1 MQSMQSR
8 DFLIEG
14 HTDDSGRES
23 FNMQLSGLRANAVR
37 DYLVK
42 VGVVG
47 SRLEA
52 KGLGSS
58 QPVVPNTS
66 EENRLKN
73 RRIEIHFK

>member
-1 MQSMQSR
+1 M
-8 DFLIEG
+8 
-14 HTDDSGRES
+14 H
-23 FNMQLSGLRANAVR
+23 LSGLRANEVR

-66 EENRLKN
+66 EENRQRN